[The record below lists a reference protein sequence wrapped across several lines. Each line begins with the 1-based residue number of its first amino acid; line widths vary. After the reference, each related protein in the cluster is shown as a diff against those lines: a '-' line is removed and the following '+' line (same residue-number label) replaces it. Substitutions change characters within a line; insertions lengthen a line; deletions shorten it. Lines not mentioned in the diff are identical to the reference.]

1 MGVAAYQHP
10 ATRPGQSPGKAPG
23 SQQTSGQ
30 GAPGTAAGEGETLM
44 TSRTVK
50 KRHVV
55 EHTTEY
61 DRWELIRRPII
72 GGVVG
77 FVAVLIHAAGGNT
90 IGLLVICAGLAIGA
104 MYAGRD

>member
-1 MGVAAYQHP
+1 MP
-10 ATRPGQSPGKAPG
+10 
-23 SQQTSGQ
+23 
-30 GAPGTAAGEGETLM
+30 
-44 TSRTVK
+44 SRTVK

-72 GGVVG
+72 GGGVVG
-77 FVAVLIHAAGGNT
+77 FVAVLAHAAGGNT

-104 MYAGRD
+104 MYAGRE